1 MLVVSGTTL
10 GDNRNLPSQCH
21 NTAGNSFPRRLHN
34 LPVIRTHPDA
44 SEIKQG
50 AGATSNKHFEK
61 VIVAT
66 VGWNTGA
73 MLKDESDATDTPP
86 LAQAICKPA
95 GAGMREAAHL
105 ESLAQDI
112 KQKTCHIVPLQV
124 QLQAQKRARAHML
137 VEWTMGGGVQVNG
150 GRVPGKIGIDAPES
164 RGTDHGRPCLL
175 VPTMVFS

>member
-73 MLKDESDATDTPP
+73 MLKDGESDSPATNTACLESDATDTPP

-124 QLQAQKRARAHML
+124 PPH
-137 VEWTMGGGVQVNG
+137 
-150 GRVPGKIGIDAPES
+150 
-164 RGTDHGRPCLL
+164 
-175 VPTMVFS
+175 